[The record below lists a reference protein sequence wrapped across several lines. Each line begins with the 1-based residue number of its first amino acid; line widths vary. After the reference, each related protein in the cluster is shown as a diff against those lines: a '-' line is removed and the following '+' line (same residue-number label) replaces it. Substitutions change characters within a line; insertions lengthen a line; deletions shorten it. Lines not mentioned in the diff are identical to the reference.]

1 MGMESQPDVTQ
12 ELPTGICNAVILAQ
26 PYAPFI
32 VSPAPAQ
39 ILAVF
44 QNGISSSYV
53 LRVRQSRWL
62 DSYADFDRS
71 LWATHSVAR
80 PWELARQYPNEITVL
95 DKKAFFWP

>member
-1 MGMESQPDVTQ
+1 MESQPDITQ
-12 ELPTGICNAVILAQ
+12 ELPTGICNAIILAQ

-32 VSPAPAQ
+32 VSFVRLCSVNRRFLQ
-39 ILAVF
+39 LNF
-44 QNGISSSYV
+44 V
-53 LRVRQSRWL
+53 LNLQSRWL